1 MGPAVGPAVVGKA
14 VVGEA
19 VVGKAVVGEAEGD
32 VVGPAV
38 GPVVVG
44 EAWWARPWPRST
56 MAAAIKHSWP
66 RAQRKPQSQP

>member
-1 MGPAVGPAVVGKA
+1 M
-14 VVGEA
+14 GEA

-56 MAAAIKHSWP
+56 MAAAVKHSWP